1 MVIEH
6 YTKGNDGMFVLELSL
21 TSGRWTKQMK
31 QQAEKY
37 YFDILGNMISEIKF
51 C

>member
-6 YTKGNDGMFVLELSL
+6 FTKGTDGKFVLELSL
-21 TSGRWTKQMK
+21 TSGCWTKQMK

-37 YFDILGNMISEIKF
+37 YFGGLGDMISEIKF

>member
-6 YTKGNDGMFVLELSL
+6 FTKGKDWKFVLELSL
-21 TSGRWTKQMK
+21 ISGCWTKQMK
-31 QQAEKY
+31 NQAEKY
-37 YFDILGNMISEIKF
+37 YFDAFDNISEIKF